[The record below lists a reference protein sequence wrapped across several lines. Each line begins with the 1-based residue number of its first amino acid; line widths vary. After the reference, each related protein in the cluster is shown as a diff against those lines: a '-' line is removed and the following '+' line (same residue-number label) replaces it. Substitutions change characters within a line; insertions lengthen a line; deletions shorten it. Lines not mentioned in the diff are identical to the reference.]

1 LNARRYFSEG
11 VFLMKLVLSGLSL
24 VLLTACA
31 SANAAMQAP
40 QYNMP
45 APGKVVQDV
54 VVYLSGEAMNS
65 KWHVVS
71 SRVAV
76 GRQNGKQT
84 AYQWYLSIYAPA
96 ANGWTLA
103 YRSPGP
109 GTTLLARV
117 TKANGAQLYFP
128 MQSVKI
134 VGGAELEQAAV
145 QDAVVQV
152 HEQAADCG
160 SSTVAVFGVGIAAGR
175 AMKPSVHIAVQNG
188 CSLNASI
195 AKYGQMQAVQLSGP
209 YYGPKAAMCCPTKN
223 NATAKLTNSGA
234 IRGWSVT
241 PNYFRID
248 KSIR

>member
-1 LNARRYFSEG
+1 
-11 VFLMKLVLSGLSL
+11 MKLLLSGLSL

-31 SANAAMQAP
+31 SASAAMQSP
-40 QYNMP
+40 KYNMP
-45 APGKVVQDV
+45 PPGRVVQDV

-71 SRVAV
+71 SRVLV
-76 GRQNGKQT
+76 GRQNGT
-84 AYQWYLSIYAPA
+84 TPAYQWYLSIYAPA
-96 ANGWTLA
+96 ANGWNLA
-103 YRSPGP
+103 YRSPGG
-109 GTTLLARV
+109 GTTLLSKV
-117 TKANGAQLYFP
+117 TKARGAQLYFP

-134 VGGAELEQAAV
+134 AGGAELEQATV

-152 HEQAADCG
+152 HQQAADCG
-160 SSTVAVFGVGIAAGR
+160 SSTVAIFGASRSMNAGVR
-175 AMKPSVHIAVQNG
+175 VAVQNG
-188 CSLNASI
+188 CDLNAGVV
-195 AKYGQMQAVQLSGP
+195 KYGQMQAVQLTGP

-223 NATAKLTNSGA
+223 NAKAKLTYSGA

>member
-1 LNARRYFSEG
+1 
-11 VFLMKLVLSGLSL
+11 MKLLITGLSL
-24 VLLTACA
+24 VLLSACA
-31 SANAAMQAP
+31 SANAAMQTP
-40 QYNMP
+40 KYNMP
-45 APGKVVQDV
+45 PPGKVVQDV

-71 SRVAV
+71 SRAAV

-96 ANGWTLA
+96 ANGWNLA
-103 YRSPGP
+103 YRSPGG
-109 GTTLLARV
+109 GTTLLTKV
-117 TKANGAQLYFP
+117 TKANGAELYFP

-160 SSTVAVFGVGIAAGR
+160 SSTVAVFGASRSMNAGVR
-175 AMKPSVHIAVQNG
+175 VAVQNG
-188 CSLNASI
+188 CDLNAKVV
-195 AKYGQMQAVQLSGP
+195 KYGQMQAVQLSGP
-209 YYGPKAAMCCPTKN
+209 YYGPKAAMCCPTKPS
-223 NATAKLTNSGA
+223 ATAKLTYSGT

-241 PNYFRID
+241 PNYFRIE

>member
-1 LNARRYFSEG
+1 
-11 VFLMKLVLSGLSL
+11 MKLVLSGLSL
-24 VLLTACA
+24 ILLTACA
-31 SANAAMQAP
+31 NASAAMQAP
-40 QYNMP
+40 KYNNP
-45 APGKVVQDV
+45 PPGMIVQDV
-54 VVYLSGEAMNS
+54 VSYLSGEAMNS

-76 GRQNGKQT
+76 GRQNGKEP

-109 GTTLLARV
+109 GTTLLAKV

-134 VGGAELEQAAV
+134 VGGAELEQPAV
-145 QDAVVQV
+145 QDAVVAV

-160 SSTVAVFGVGIAAGR
+160 SSTVAVFGAGR
-175 AMKPSVHIAVQNG
+175 SMKPSVHVAVQNG
-188 CSLNASI
+188 CQLDAKI
-195 AKYGQMQAVQLSGP
+195 VKYGQMQAVQLTGP
-209 YYGPKAAMCCPTKN
+209 YYGPKAAMCCPTKPS
-223 NATAKLTNSGA
+223 ATAKLTNSGA
-234 IRGWSVT
+234 IRGWNVT

-248 KSIR
+248 KSIH

>member
-1 LNARRYFSEG
+1 
-11 VFLMKLVLSGLSL
+11 MKLLLTGLSL
-24 VLLTACA
+24 VLLSAGA
-31 SANAAMQAP
+31 SANAASP
-40 QYNMP
+40 YNNP
-45 APGKVVQDV
+45 PPGKVVQDV
-54 VVYLSGEAMNS
+54 VTYLSGEAMNS

-76 GRQNGKQT
+76 GRQNGKEP

-109 GTTLLARV
+109 GTNLLAKV
-117 TKANGAQLYFP
+117 TKANGAELYFP
-128 MQSVKI
+128 MASVKI

-145 QDAVVQV
+145 QDAVVMV

-160 SSTVAVFGVGIAAGR
+160 SSTVAVFGANTKF
-175 AMKPSVHIAVQNG
+175 KPSVHVAVQNG
-188 CSLNASI
+188 CQLDAKI
-195 AKYGQMQAVQLSGP
+195 VKYGNMQAVQLTGP

-223 NATAKLTNSGA
+223 NAMAKLTNSGA
-234 IRGWSVT
+234 IRGWNVT

-248 KSIR
+248 KTIK